1 MRTVIRVLWA
11 APTSAIG
18 VMLLVVGAW
27 RMRLRVVDGVIE
39 AHGPALAWML
49 TNLVPISTGASA
61 LTLGHVVVGQD
72 ASSLEETRSHERVHV
87 RQCESWGPLFV
98 PAYLAASL
106 IAALRGR
113 HYYYDNPFERE
124 AYRRARNACHRDRS
138 LG

>member
-11 APTSAIG
+11 APTTAVG
-18 VMLLVVGAW
+18 VMLLAAGAW
-27 RMRLRVVDGVIE
+27 RVRLCVVDGAIE

-49 TNLVPISTGASA
+49 THLVPLSSGASA
-61 LTLGHVVVGQD
+61 LTLGHLVIGRD

-87 RQCESWGPLFV
+87 RQSESWGPLFI

-124 AYRRARNACHRDRS
+124 AYQLGRNARHQ
-138 LG
+138 